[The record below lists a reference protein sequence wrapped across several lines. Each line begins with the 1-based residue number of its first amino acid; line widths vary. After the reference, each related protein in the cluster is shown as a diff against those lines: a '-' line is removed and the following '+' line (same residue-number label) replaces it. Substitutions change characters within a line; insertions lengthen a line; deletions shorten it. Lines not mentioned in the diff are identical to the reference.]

1 MEIIRYINGERVAG
15 AMPER
20 LKVGNPGLRE
30 ILKTLEG
37 RVLRGAETAHGTAA
51 KPG

>member
-1 MEIIRYINGERVAG
+1 MEIIRYINGERVTG
-15 AMPER
+15 AMPE

-37 RVLRGAETAHGTAA
+37 RVALSAETARDTAKEA
-51 KPG
+51 

>member
-15 AMPER
+15 AMPEQ

-30 ILKTLEG
+30 ILKALEARILSGAAG
-37 RVLRGAETAHGTAA
+37 RG
-51 KPG
+51 